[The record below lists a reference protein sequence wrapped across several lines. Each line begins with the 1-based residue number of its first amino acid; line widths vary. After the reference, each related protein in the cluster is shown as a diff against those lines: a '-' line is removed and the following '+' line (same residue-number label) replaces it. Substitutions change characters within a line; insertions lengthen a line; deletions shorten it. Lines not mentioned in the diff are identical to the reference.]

1 MPDIASRLKVVR
13 EGLGLSQQAIAE
25 HCGVTARSQRN
36 YESGERLP
44 DALYLGRLV
53 ELGVDVVF
61 VLTGESN
68 KECATADPA
77 EQVLLDNYRRSPLS
91 EKQRLL
97 QESVLA
103 AAGLSKSKLPI
114 TREAPL
120 RPIPGMKSMTQKAQG
135 QGNVQIGSVGGS
147 YEAAPIK
154 PATRKPR
161 TK

>member
-77 EQVLLDNYRRSPLS
+77 EQVL
-91 EKQRLL
+91 
-97 QESVLA
+97 
-103 AAGLSKSKLPI
+103 
-114 TREAPL
+114 
-120 RPIPGMKSMTQKAQG
+120 
-135 QGNVQIGSVGGS
+135 
-147 YEAAPIK
+147 
-154 PATRKPR
+154 
-161 TK
+161 